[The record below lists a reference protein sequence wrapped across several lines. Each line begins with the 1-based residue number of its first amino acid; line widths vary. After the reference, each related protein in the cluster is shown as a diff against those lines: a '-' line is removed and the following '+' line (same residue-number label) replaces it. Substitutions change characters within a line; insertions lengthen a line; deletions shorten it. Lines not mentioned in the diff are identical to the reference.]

1 MRIIGGDAR
10 GRTLV
15 APAGEK
21 TRPTQD
27 YVRESLFNIIR
38 WDVEDARVL
47 DLFAGT
53 GALSLEAVS
62 RGARSAVLVDTDR
75 AACAA
80 IRKNMETSRLG
91 EKCRLIARDYRA
103 AMDALA
109 AEGAQFDLVFMDP
122 PYNHD
127 LERRVLSCLKNFS
140 LSTGQT
146 LFVMEASK
154 NTDFSW
160 LNASAALLPAPGW
173 NRSRSIP
180 VR

>member
-38 WDVEDARVL
+38 WDVEDAWVL

-62 RGARSAVLVDTDR
+62 PGRAQRGA
-75 AACAA
+75 
-80 IRKNMETSRLG
+80 G
-91 EKCRLIARDYRA
+91 GY
-103 AMDALA
+103 
-109 AEGAQFDLVFMDP
+109 
-122 PYNHD
+122 
-127 LERRVLSCLKNFS
+127 
-140 LSTGQT
+140 GQGG
-146 LFVMEASK
+146 LR
-154 NTDFSW
+154 
-160 LNASAALLPAPGW
+160 GH
-173 NRSRSIP
+173 
-180 VR
+180 

>member
-80 IRKNMETSRLG
+80 IKKNMETSRLG

-109 AEGAQFDLVFMDP
+109 SMTRG
-122 PYNHD
+122 
-127 LERRVLSCLKNFS
+127 C
-140 LSTGQT
+140 
-146 LFVMEASK
+146 
-154 NTDFSW
+154 
-160 LNASAALLPAPGW
+160 SAARFCSWWSTERGARRCWMRALRLLICATTAIR
-173 NRSRSIP
+173 RSPSFAVRSGRKKEAREWIP
-180 VR
+180 CFTRAALTR

>member
-62 RGARSAVLVDTDR
+62 RGARSAVLVDADR

-80 IRKNMETSRLG
+80 IKKNMETHIFNFDKELYGKFIKIEFIKKTRDEVKFSGVEELSAQIA
-91 EKCRLIARDYRA
+91 KDCR
-103 AMDALA
+103 
-109 AEGAQFDLVFMDP
+109 
-122 PYNHD
+122 
-127 LERRVLSCLKNFS
+127 
-140 LSTGQT
+140 
-146 LFVMEASK
+146 EAK
-154 NTDFSW
+154 AFHG
-160 LNASAALLPAPGW
+160 L
-173 NRSRSIP
+173 
-180 VR
+180 